1 MNFIST
7 FDTLSRLYE
16 ESSIG
21 KPLRES
27 VELGSRSADLNDL
40 ARQLAGQLEV
50 LKYKNFLVKTFSA
63 KNALGSSS
71 CIAITV
77 EPEKTQV
84 QKTVVEACAKDLE
97 IILNSMNCYPEITDI
112 KLFDGKH
119 WIVFDNITKA
129 TTEVIK

>member
-1 MNFIST
+1 M
-7 FDTLSRLYE
+7 
-16 ESSIG
+16 
-21 KPLRES
+21 
-27 VELGSRSADLNDL
+27 LGS
-40 ARQLAGQLEV
+40 G
-50 LKYKNFLVKTFSA
+50 
-63 KNALGSSS
+63 S

-84 QKTVVEACAKDLE
+84 QKAAVESCLKDVK

-119 WIVFDNITKA
+119 WIVLDNITVA